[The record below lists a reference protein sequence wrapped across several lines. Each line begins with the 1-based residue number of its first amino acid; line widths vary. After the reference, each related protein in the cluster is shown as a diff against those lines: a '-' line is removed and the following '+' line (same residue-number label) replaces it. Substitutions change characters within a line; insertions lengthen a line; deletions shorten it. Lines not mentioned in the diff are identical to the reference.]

1 LSWIFGGITVDHPG
15 KAAGLIDRDGLN
27 RLNILKLLTFC
38 QREGFQ
44 RIMTR
49 MVRTFAEFPP
59 LGLVLVVMLG
69 IGVAEHSGMIAV
81 ALRLF
86 VSKVPKYLI
95 TFSIVVAGMISSVA
109 ADAGYVVLIP
119 LGG

>member
-1 LSWIFGGITVDHPG
+1 
-15 KAAGLIDRDGLN
+15 
-27 RLNILKLLTFC
+27 
-38 QREGFQ
+38 
-44 RIMTR
+44 

-86 VSKVPKYLI
+86 VSKFP
-95 TFSIVVAGMISSVA
+95 SI
-109 ADAGYVVLIP
+109 
-119 LGG
+119 